1 MGVTARQFVDKA
13 LSYEGYREKNH
24 ANANLEDFYNDAGDG
39 NHTLFQQIS
48 VGWTGDQWCQYF
60 VDGIAVMLTGSR
72 EAAKELLCQEKLSRM
87 TGYTPDGAAC
97 FIDAG
102 RWHYN
107 PEVGD
112 IIYFW
117 SQSKGRIGHVGVVY
131 DVDKAGKVVYTI
143 EGNTNTFERP
153 DGQVETNGG
162 VVGRHAYDYSNAGS
176 YGAVVQGF
184 GRPRYSEPLIRDG
197 IYIQIGG

>member
-117 SQSKGRIGHVGVVY
+117 SQSKGRIGHVGIVY
-131 DVDKAGKVVYTI
+131 EVDSDNKVVYTI
-143 EGNTNTFERP
+143 EGNTNTYERP
-153 DGQVETNGG
+153 DGGT
-162 VVGRHAYDYSNAGS
+162 VGRHAYDYSNVGQ
-176 YGAVVQGF
+176 YGAAVQGF
-184 GRPRYSEPLIRDG
+184 GRPRYDDDAKG